1 MVFKTRALII
11 VIAIVGFCSPLFA
24 SSLNK
29 ETVERV
35 KKATVFIIMEST
47 NNSSINNP
55 NGRGTCSGFV
65 INDKGYIVTNYH
77 CVHNTTQLKLAF
89 YDKDDWNVYEVKII
103 GIDPLA
109 DVAVIHIPERKK
121 PLPYLDWS
129 LEKPWDGMDVFA
141 VGHPFGMAWTI
152 AKGIISSEKRTV
164 RSPYVRYV
172 QTDTAINTGNSG
184 GPLLNTAGNVV
195 GINSLIISPQPQ
207 PKVDA
212 GVALALRN
220 DDAKEIVDVLVKGEE
235 FVRAIVGV
243 RLADL
248 SPINRED
255 IQNLDDVKAAGVTI
269 PNTFGSI
276 VAPGEG
282 IPEGLEVFDTIV
294 GVDGKAVNRQENIT
308 DVIRTKKPGDT
319 VDLIVIR
326 DRLFKNV
333 TVTLKKLEVTGAML
347 FDNQGQPKPSVP
359 QPKPKEETPAVPQPP
374 KEEPKDETPKVE
386 KPNEEP
392 KTDNE
397 TTPK

>member
-1 MVFKTRALII
+1 MT
-11 VIAIVGFCSPLFA
+11 
-24 SSLNK
+24 
-29 ETVERV
+29 
-35 KKATVFIIMEST
+35 
-47 NNSSINNP
+47 
-55 NGRGTCSGFV
+55 
-65 INDKGYIVTNYH
+65 
-77 CVHNTTQLKLAF
+77 
-89 YDKDDWNVYEVKII
+89 
-103 GIDPLA
+103 
-109 DVAVIHIPERKK
+109 
-121 PLPYLDWS
+121 
-129 LEKPWDGMDVFA
+129 VFA

-152 AKGIISSEKRTV
+152 TKGIISSEKRTV

-220 DDAKEIVDVLVKGEE
+220 DDAKEIVDVLIQGKE

-248 SPINRED
+248 SPLNRED

-269 PNTFGSI
+269 PNTYGSI

-282 IPEGLEVFDTIV
+282 MPEGLKVFDTIV
-294 GVDGKAVNRQENIT
+294 GVDGKAVNRQEHIT

-326 DRLFKNV
+326 DLLFKNV
-333 TVTLKKLEVTGAML
+333 TVTLKKLEVTGADL
-347 FDNQGQPKPSVP
+347 YDSKGQPKPPVP
-359 QPKPKEETPAVPQPP
+359 QIKPKEKDKEENKENKKA
-374 KEEPKDETPKVE
+374 EEPKNETPKEE

-397 TTPK
+397 TTK

>member
-1 MVFKTRALII
+1 VVFKTRALII

-47 NNSSINNP
+47 NNSSVNNP
-55 NGRGTCSGFV
+55 SGRGTCSGFV

-89 YDKDDWNVYEVKII
+89 YDKDDWNIYEVKII

-121 PLPYLDWS
+121 PLPYLNWS

-164 RSPYVRYV
+164 RSPYVRYI

-184 GPLLNTAGNVV
+184 GPLVNTAGNVV

-220 DDAKEIVDVLVKGEE
+220 DDAKEIVDVLIKGEE

-248 SPINRED
+248 SPLNRED

-294 GVDGKAVNRQENIT
+294 GVDGKAVNRQDHIT

-359 QPKPKEETPAVPQPP
+359 KVEPKVEPKENDEKQKESETPKEE
-374 KEEPKDETPKVE
+374 K
-386 KPNEEP
+386 P

-397 TTPK
+397 TAK

>member
-1 MVFKTRALII
+1 MRQVFIFILSC
-11 VIAIVGFCSPLFA
+11 FFA
-24 SSLNK
+24 GSVVASTLNK

-35 KKATVFIIMEST
+35 KKATVFIIMESK
-47 NNSSINNP
+47 NNTSITNP

-89 YDKDDWNVYEVKII
+89 YDRDAWNVYEVKII

-109 DVAVIHIPERKK
+109 DVAVIHIPKRKK
-121 PLPYLDWS
+121 PLPYLNWS
-129 LEKPWDGMDVFA
+129 LEKPWDGMTVFA

-152 AKGIISSEKRTV
+152 TKGIISSEKRTV

-220 DDAKEIVDVLVKGEE
+220 DDAKEIVDVLIQGKE

-248 SPINRED
+248 SPLNRED

-269 PNTFGSI
+269 PNTYGSI

-282 IPEGLEVFDTIV
+282 MPEGLKVFDTIV
-294 GVDGKAVNRQENIT
+294 GVDGKAVNRQEHIT

-326 DRLFKNV
+326 DLLFKNV
-333 TVTLKKLEVTGAML
+333 TVTLKKLEVTGADL
-347 FDNQGQPKPSVP
+347 YDSKGQPKPPVP
-359 QPKPKEETPAVPQPP
+359 QVKPKEKD
-374 KEEPKDETPKVE
+374 KEENKENKKAKEPKNETPKEE

-397 TTPK
+397 TTK

>member
-1 MVFKTRALII
+1 MRQVFIFILSC
-11 VIAIVGFCSPLFA
+11 FFA
-24 SSLNK
+24 GSVVASTLNK

-35 KKATVFIIMEST
+35 KKATVFIIMESK
-47 NNSSINNP
+47 NNTSITNP

-65 INDKGYIVTNYH
+65 INDKGYIVTYYH

-89 YDKDDWNVYEVKII
+89 YDRDDWNIYEVKII

-109 DVAVIHIPERKK
+109 DVAVIHIPKRKK
-121 PLPYLDWS
+121 PLPYLNWS
-129 LEKPWDGMDVFA
+129 LEKPWDGMTVFA

-152 AKGIISSEKRTV
+152 TKGIISSEKRTV

-220 DDAKEIVDVLVKGEE
+220 DDAKEIVDVLIQGKE

-248 SPINRED
+248 SPLNRED

-269 PNTFGSI
+269 PNTYGSI

-282 IPEGLEVFDTIV
+282 MPEGLKVFDTIV
-294 GVDGKAVNRQENIT
+294 GVDGKAVNRQEHIT

-326 DRLFKNV
+326 DLLFKNV
-333 TVTLKKLEVTGAML
+333 TVTLKKLEVTGADL
-347 FDNQGQPKPSVP
+347 YDSKGQPKPPVP
-359 QPKPKEETPAVPQPP
+359 QIKPKEKDKEENKENKKA
-374 KEEPKDETPKVE
+374 EEPKNETPKEE

-397 TTPK
+397 TTK